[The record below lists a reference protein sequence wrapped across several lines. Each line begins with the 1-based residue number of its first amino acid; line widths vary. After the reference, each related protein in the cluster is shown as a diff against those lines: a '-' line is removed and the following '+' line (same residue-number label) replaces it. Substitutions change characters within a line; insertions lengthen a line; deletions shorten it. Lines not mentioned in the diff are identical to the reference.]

1 MKKVILFAAALML
14 CLSAAAQTIGKNE
27 LAEIQGSFLKDPST
41 VALQNVLSHN
51 TDINTYVKTS
61 MAQFIAGE
69 KELNETTCAD
79 FISTLD
85 STYRYS
91 EFVNYANDFWHAMAG

>member
-41 VALQNVLSHN
+41 EIGRAHV
-51 TDINTYVKTS
+51 
-61 MAQFIAGE
+61 
-69 KELNETTCAD
+69 
-79 FISTLD
+79 
-85 STYRYS
+85 
-91 EFVNYANDFWHAMAG
+91 